1 MTPRARRDELVLR
14 ELPGELIVYDRRE
27 HRAHCLNDTA
37 ARVFRAADGTRG
49 VAELAAQLDPAV
61 AAREREALVRLALEQ
76 LAAAGLLAAAAEPAG
91 SRRELLRRAGGAA
104 ALLLPAVAS
113 VLAPAPLSA
122 ASCITSC
129 VGLNDPAE
137 FEGLP
142 CRCDPAAPTCGTCI
156 SQTCSGGGGC

>member
-1 MTPRARRDELVLR
+1 M
-14 ELPGELIVYDRRE
+14 
-27 HRAHCLNDTA
+27 
-37 ARVFRAADGTRG
+37 FRAADGRRS

-76 LAAAGLLAAAAEPAG
+76 LAGAGLLAAGAERVG
-91 SRRELLRRAGGAA
+91 SRRDLLRRAGGAA

-113 VLAPAPLSA
+113 VVAPTPASA

-129 VGLNDPAE
+129 VSLTDPTE

-142 CRCDPAAPTCGTCI
+142 CRCDPAAPTCGICTNQSC
-156 SQTCSGGGGC
+156 QGGGGC